1 MVSRRLAAGTARPPG
16 RGVFIGWFGSSRV
29 PRLPAELACLEVLG
43 PVAGSPEPAGW
54 VSGAVPR
61 CSSWSPGLWPV
72 VQWMPRPPQAI

>member
-29 PRLPAELACLEVLG
+29 LG
-43 PVAGSPEPAGW
+43 PVAGSPEPAGR

-61 CSSWSPGLWPV
+61 CSSCSPGLWPV
-72 VQWMPRPPQAI
+72 VQWMPRAPQAI